1 MLILQP
7 SNRGLTYVVLVESV
21 TQHLENFITYP
32 NLQLSDFYQRLCQMD
47 HGLTYSPLFYSFV
60 LHLLDFSDVQP
71 MAHYQRSINYA
82 TVCPAILCFIY

>member
-21 TQHLENFITYP
+21 AQYLENFITYP
-32 NLQLSDFYQRLCQMD
+32 NLQLSDFYQRLCLMD
-47 HGLTYSPLFYSFV
+47 HGLTYSPLSYSFV

-71 MAHYQRSINYA
+71 MAHYQWSIN
-82 TVCPAILCFIY
+82 